1 MLDDK
6 IESYKKDI
14 LIAKKLAQ
22 NELGEREYYQMIALK
37 LEKMLNF
44 YQNLKLLNSN
54 TEN

>member
-6 IESYKKDI
+6 IESYKKDVM
-14 LIAKKLAQ
+14 IAKKLAQ
-22 NELGEREYYQMIALK
+22 SELGDKEYYQMIALK

>member
-6 IESYKKDI
+6 IESYRRDI
-14 LIAKKLAQ
+14 MIAKKLAQ
-22 NELGEREYYQMIALK
+22 SELEDKEYYQMIALK

-44 YQNLKLLNSN
+44 YQNLKLLRNN

>member
-14 LIAKKLAQ
+14 MIAKKLAQ
-22 NELGEREYYQMIALK
+22 NELEDKEFYQVIALK
-37 LEKMLNF
+37 LEKMLKF
-44 YQNLKLLNSN
+44 YQNLKLLSSN

>member
-14 LIAKKLAQ
+14 MIAKKLAKS
-22 NELGEREYYQMIALK
+22 ELEDREYYQMIALK

-44 YQNLKLLNSN
+44 YQNLKLLRNN